1 MSYVIQVWEQ
11 PVPAAFEDAEDILDR
26 LFREGAGKP
35 SAKLDQLVKTLWARY
50 PKDLE
55 TDRDDPVWDDTFS
68 KDGREPLKVET
79 LAIATPHLD
88 EVVPVVAKTATD
100 LGLVAYDPQYGTVYL
115 PDGRILGQ
123 APPVAREAAPAG
135 PTAPGAPAELLDVDD
150 ATSRFVAAM
159 GPFMAARGFAWKKAP
174 SGDGWVRAFPGGQQK
189 IAPLVDA
196 GGGSVGLALHLSANL
211 FAVDE
216 HVHRFKQPRKPAPV
230 NVLFATLSGYLE
242 AAGHP
247 GAGLFQPRGTSVR
260 IPVNTSVRLD
270 AAVAA
275 LQEIVP
281 AILDEMHGF
290 ESLAGLWRNALDEAQ
305 GRRKARFTES
315 IEAKMVAGKLLGAT
329 QELDQVADAHLVRYE
344 AGLVA
349 RRQGASEFTLGMLVR
364 EEGEIRNE
372 LVRLREF
379 VGTQVHAPK

>member
-26 LFREGAGKP
+26 LFREGADKP

-55 TDRDDPVWDDTFS
+55 TDSNDPVWADTFS

-88 EVVPVVAKTATD
+88 EMVPVVAKTATA

-115 PDGRILGQ
+115 PDGRTLGQ
-123 APPVAREAAPAG
+123 TPLVAREAAPAK
-135 PTAPGAPAELLDVDD
+135 PAAPAALLDVDD
-150 ATSRFVAAM
+150 ATSRFVAGM
-159 GPFMAARGFAWKKAP
+159 GSFMAARGFAWKKAP
-174 SGDGWVRAFPGGQQK
+174 TGDGWVRAFPGGLQK
-189 IAPLVDA
+189 ITPLIAA

-216 HVHRFKQPRKPAPV
+216 HVHRFKNPRKPAPIE
-230 NVLFATLSGYLE
+230 VLFATLSAYLK

-260 IPVNTSVRLD
+260 ILVNTSARLD

-275 LQEIVP
+275 IQEIVP
-281 AILDEMHGF
+281 TILDEMHGF

-305 GRRKARFTES
+305 GRRTAHFTES

-329 QELDQVADAHLVRYE
+329 ELDQVADAQLMRYE
-344 AGLVA
+344 AGLAA
-349 RRQGASEFTLGMLVR
+349 RREGASEFTLGMLAR
-364 EEGEIRNE
+364 EEGEIKDA

-379 VGTQVHAPK
+379 VRTQMRALK

>member
-1 MSYVIQVWEQ
+1 MSYVIQVWEL
-11 PVPAAFEDAEDILDR
+11 PVPVALEDAEGILDR

-55 TDRDDPVWDDTFS
+55 SDSNDPVWVDTFS
-68 KDGREPLKVET
+68 KNGREPLKVET

-115 PDGRILGQ
+115 PDGRTLGQ
-123 APPVAREAAPAG
+123 TPPVAREAAPAR
-135 PTAPGAPAELLDVDD
+135 PAEPAAPAALLDVDD

-159 GPFMAARGFAWKKAP
+159 GSFMAAQGFAWKKVP

-189 IAPLVDA
+189 IVPLIDA
-196 GGGSVGLALHLSANL
+196 GGGSVGLALHMSANL

-216 HVHRFKQPRKPAPV
+216 HVHRFEQPRKPAPV
-230 NVLFATLSGYLE
+230 NVLFATLSAYLK
-242 AAGHP
+242 AACHS

-260 IPVNTSVRLD
+260 IPVNTSARLD
-270 AAVAA
+270 TAVAA

-281 AILDEMHGF
+281 TILDEMHGF
-290 ESLAGLWRNALDEAQ
+290 ESPDGLWRNALDEAQ
-305 GRRKARFTES
+305 GRRKAHFTES
-315 IEAKMVAGKLLGAT
+315 IEAKMVVGKLLGAT
-329 QELDQVADAHLVRYE
+329 ELDQVADAELARYE
-344 AGLVA
+344 AGLVV
-349 RRQGASEFTLGMLVR
+349 RREGASEFTLGMLAR
-364 EEGEIRNE
+364 EESRVKDA

-379 VGTQVHAPK
+379 VRTQVPAPM